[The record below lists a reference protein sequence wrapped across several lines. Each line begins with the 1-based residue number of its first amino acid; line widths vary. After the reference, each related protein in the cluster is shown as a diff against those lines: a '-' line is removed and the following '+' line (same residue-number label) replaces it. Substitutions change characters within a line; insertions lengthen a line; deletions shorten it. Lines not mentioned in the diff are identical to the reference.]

1 MTRLNPGENANGRI
15 LQRKFTD
22 IDEVAEVL
30 NAISQRQLRFDQL
43 SLQRFQSNILLAEFD
58 QAQFVFAD
66 ASCPIHCSG
75 EKMAGYVRFRALI
88 IVSAIQA
95 KRPPP
100 QASVILVGEGFQT
113 LGSSELP

>member
-1 MTRLNPGENANGRI
+1 M
-15 LQRKFTD
+15 FFD
-22 IDEVAEVL
+22 IESFLVSDLVSE
-30 NAISQRQLRFDQL
+30 
-43 SLQRFQSNILLAEFD
+43 
-58 QAQFVFAD
+58 
-66 ASCPIHCSG
+66 G
-75 EKMAGYVRFRALI
+75 ALI

>member
-1 MTRLNPGENANGRI
+1 M
-15 LQRKFTD
+15 
-22 IDEVAEVL
+22 
-30 NAISQRQLRFDQL
+30 
-43 SLQRFQSNILLAEFD
+43 
-58 QAQFVFAD
+58 
-66 ASCPIHCSG
+66 
-75 EKMAGYVRFRALI
+75 ALI